1 MGFRM
6 ALQRILN
13 RQSFHSSAPFYLALL
28 LLVLSLLVSLAGG
41 WVLYKLFREAKEDEL
56 EGRLVAIAKAAEPS
70 LASSAEIS
78 MLVLYEE
85 AKGGTLPTDD
95 ADWESWFKLHAVFA
109 DLSGTTYTLQVLRD
123 KGGLTSVTLISP
135 QKRIIADAGG
145 ARSGSVAP
153 FVDIDRSIAWDPVL
167 KEGAEKGT
175 VPLYEY
181 QGVPYKRLY
190 IPIHIY
196 RDGQQTD
203 EIGAVL
209 RIEAGMEA
217 FQVIGRFRTQGMI
230 LGAIVTALLATVA
243 LLFHRLMR
251 LFARIQASAAHR
263 DRLEAMGLLTA
274 GIAHEIRNP
283 LGIIRALSE
292 AVSGELDEDHPAGEL
307 VQDIVGEVER
317 LNSLVGQYLT
327 FAKPDATEPGG
338 EARPFEVLQAVVK
351 LLDKGDKQAVPVEL
365 DAAESIPPVRMNTSA
380 LRQVLLNL
388 LMNAREATHNGRPVH
403 VRSHALRGGTQVEIV
418 VSDQGEGIPPR
429 DRKHIFEPFFTTKAK
444 GSGLG
449 LSICRYLVEGCG
461 GTIALES
468 APGRGTTV
476 QVILP
481 AAIQTI

>member
-70 LASSAEIS
+70 LASSAEFS

-85 AKGGTLPTDD
+85 AKAGTLPTDD
-95 ADWESWFKLHAVFA
+95 ADWRSWFERHRDFD
-109 DLSGTTYTLQVLRD
+109 DLSKITTQLRD
-123 KGGLTSVTLISP
+123 LRNNARLTSVTLISP
-135 QKRIIADAGG
+135 QKRIIADASGG
-145 ARSGSVAP
+145 KPGSVAP
-153 FVDIDRSIAWDPVL
+153 FVEIDRSIAWDPAF
-167 KEGAEKGT
+167 KEGVGT
-175 VPLYEY
+175 VPLYPY
-181 QGVPYKRLY
+181 GGVPYKRLY
-190 IPIHIY
+190 VPIHIY
-196 RDGQQTD
+196 RDGQRTD

-243 LLFHRLMR
+243 ILFHRLMR

-292 AVSGELDEDHPAGEL
+292 AVGGELDKDDPAGEL
-307 VQDIVGEVER
+307 VKDIVGEVER

-327 FAKPDATEPGG
+327 FAQPDATEPGG

-388 LMNAREATHNGRPVH
+388 LMNAREATHNGQPVH
-403 VRSHALRGGTQVEIV
+403 VRCHTLRAGTQVEIV

-429 DRKHIFEPFFTTKAK
+429 DRKRIFEPFFTTKAR